1 MAVYPKGNKFM
12 ASVGAGA
19 DRIRKT
25 FRTEGEAQAWEE
37 EQGGLR
43 EASKALPEAPPS
55 APIGWSVQK
64 AFDETLKHQWRGTPA
79 MDKTLVN
86 ARQVLAFFGPD
97 TPVQAISADRVLEW
111 MEECQEEGNST
122 STCNRKLSALSVM
135 LARAADFGGL
145 QAIPR
150 IKRYKEGQHRIRWFT
165 EEEEIQ
171 MVTMARHLGMYGLAD
186 LIIIGVDT
194 GFRRGEM
201 LGFRLAD
208 YREGLL
214 VLHAGSTKSG
224 WSRSVPATV
233 RVREIL
239 ESRRLEGCQVLAP
252 GLSEGILTRQ
262 WAILR
267 TTLGRDEDPGF
278 IVHVLRHTCATR
290 LVARGNPLNVVQAWM
305 GHQVIATTMRY
316 AHLVPGALTAA
327 AKTLEKETV

>member
-19 DRIRKT
+19 NRIRQT
-25 FRTEGEAQAWEE
+25 FKTEGEALLWEQVQE
-37 EQGGLR
+37 ASR
-43 EASKALPEAPPS
+43 EALKALPEAPPP

-79 MDKTLVN
+79 VDKTLVN
-86 ARQVLAFFGPD
+86 ARQVLSFFGPD

-145 QAIPR
+145 QSVPR

-165 EEEEIQ
+165 EGEEAE
-171 MVTMARHLGMYGLAD
+171 MGAMACRLGLLELAD
-186 LIIIGVDT
+186 VITLGVDT

-201 LGFRLAD
+201 LRFRLSD
-208 YREGLL
+208 YQDGHL
-214 VLHAGSTKSG
+214 VLHAGTTKSG
-224 WSRSVPATV
+224 WARSVPATA
-233 RVREIL
+233 RVKAL
-239 ESRRLEGCQVLAP
+239 LAARKEVGATHLLP
-252 GLSEGILTRQ
+252 TLSEGILTRQ

-267 TTLGRDEDPGF
+267 TALGRDDDPGF

-327 AKTLEKETV
+327 AKTLEPAL